1 MDKML
6 IDNKATSEA
15 ELMQF
20 KLLLLHATILQVCNQ
35 VLGSK
40 LDELSS
46 SS

>member
-15 ELMQF
+15 ESMQF
-20 KLLLLHATILQVCNQ
+20 KMLLHATILQVCNQ

-40 LDELSS
+40 LDELSGS
-46 SS
+46 S